1 MANHLKRRTFSTA
14 FQPKRSI
21 LAVHCRV
28 GLLAL
33 VATSM
38 LASSGCTLLTSSVK
52 VAAKDVHTWVDDSM
66 ASYRD
71 RTLAEK
77 SWIDVRAKY
86 RNHEYLRDFKRGFI
100 DGYQSVADGGNGCTP
115 PLAPSEYWGWKYQS
129 PYGQAAVRAWFEG
142 FPIGAR
148 AAQQDGV
155 GNWSRVQLNLSEP
168 QVYQPP
174 TSAGASED
182 TGAQQPTVLETSDSA
197 TGGQEGLELPIV
209 PGPAVPQVEGQT
221 GALKTSLGEATAQ
234 KSESLDT
241 LPAGTVS
248 VTDADS
254 GNGEVN
260 TPASYDDWLREFGK
274 STEEEKSPSDVTEI
288 QFESPTT
295 ELPFTLE

>member
-1 MANHLKRRTFSTA
+1 M
-14 FQPKRSI
+14 
-21 LAVHCRV
+21 
-28 GLLAL
+28 
-33 VATSM
+33 
-38 LASSGCTLLTSSVK
+38 
-52 VAAKDVHTWVDDSM
+52 
-66 ASYRD
+66 
-71 RTLAEK
+71 
-77 SWIDVRAKY
+77 
-86 RNHEYLRDFKRGFI
+86 
-100 DGYQSVADGGNGCTP
+100 
-115 PLAPSEYWGWKYQS
+115 
-129 PYGQAAVRAWFEG
+129 
-142 FPIGAR
+142 
-148 AAQQDGV
+148 
-155 GNWSRVQLNLSEP
+155 NLSEP

-209 PGPAVPQVEGQT
+209 PGSAIPQVEGQT
-221 GALKTSLGEATAQ
+221 GALKMSLGEATAQ
-234 KSESLDT
+234 NSESLDT
-241 LPAGTVS
+241 LPSGTVS

>member
-209 PGPAVPQVEGQT
+209 RGSAVPQVEGQT